1 MNKIKNFFTNAKSAV
16 SAKSTELFCKAKSAL
31 TNEAGEF
38 YIDKTVGIIIAVV
51 VGVLLMGIIYT
62 FINTNIE
69 TTLNTK
75 IAGLWSYSGT

>member
-1 MNKIKNFFTNAKSAV
+1 MNKIKNFISNTKSAV

-51 VGVLLMGIIYT
+51 VGAAILAGVYAL
-62 FINTNIE
+62 FK
-69 TTLNTK
+69 TTILPDMSSKVGEMWNY
-75 IAGLWSYSGT
+75 AG

>member
-1 MNKIKNFFTNAKSAV
+1 MNKIKNFISNTKSAV

-69 TTLNTK
+69 TKLNSE
-75 IAGLWSYSGT
+75 IAGLWGYTGA